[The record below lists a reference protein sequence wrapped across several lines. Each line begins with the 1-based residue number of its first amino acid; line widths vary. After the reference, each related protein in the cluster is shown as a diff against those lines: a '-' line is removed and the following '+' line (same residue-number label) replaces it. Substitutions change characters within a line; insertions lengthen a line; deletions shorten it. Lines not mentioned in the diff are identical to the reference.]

1 MQLTSGCFGRDKRE
15 DGGEGHW
22 RLARDEGVRDK
33 WMMWQKL
40 NYFGSKIWELLEE
53 RVFFPPNN
61 FWQGL
66 KTSFLGLQFLDTL
79 GDACSLQYSL
89 PALLGMQ
96 TLRLLAPQ

>member
-33 WMMWQKL
+33 WMMWQQL
-40 NYFGSKIWELLEE
+40 NYFGSKFWEPLEE

-66 KTSFLGLQFLDTL
+66 KTSFLGLQFLGTL
-79 GDACSLQYSL
+79 GV
-89 PALLGMQ
+89 ALRPKEIG
-96 TLRLLAPQ
+96 PC

>member
-1 MQLTSGCFGRDKRE
+1 
-15 DGGEGHW
+15 
-22 RLARDEGVRDK
+22 
-33 WMMWQKL
+33 MMWQKL

>member
-1 MQLTSGCFGRDKRE
+1 MQLMSGCFGRDKRE

-22 RLARDEGVRDK
+22 RLAREEGVRDK
-33 WMMWQKL
+33 WMMWQQL
-40 NYFGSKIWELLEE
+40 NYFGSKFWELLEE

-66 KTSFLGLQFLDTL
+66 KTSFLGLQFLGTL
-79 GDACSLQYSL
+79 GDASSLQYSL
-89 PALLGMQ
+89 SALLGMQ